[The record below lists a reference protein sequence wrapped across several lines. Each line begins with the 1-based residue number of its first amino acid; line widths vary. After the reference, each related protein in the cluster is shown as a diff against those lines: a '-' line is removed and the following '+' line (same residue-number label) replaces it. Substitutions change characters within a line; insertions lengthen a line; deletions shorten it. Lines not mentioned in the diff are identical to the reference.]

1 MKVIILAAGEGK
13 RLQPLTNNLPK
24 CMVELNGKPILYH
37 QIECLRRNG
46 IIDINVCVGYAR
58 NKINCDSV
66 KYYYNPEFSKTNMVY
81 TLFCAKELLNSDDD
95 ILISYGDI
103 VYNDKVL
110 NTIVNDKSKIGVV
123 VDRNWFDYWSERMEN
138 PLDDAETLKIDEQGY
153 IYELGKKPTSY
164 DEIEGQYMG
173 LLKLTGH
180 GVSIFKKVFH
190 DAIKQGEILGK
201 PVENAYMTDFL
212 QHIIEQ
218 NYLVQSVPVASD
230 WVEIDTINDLELEV
244 TSQRLMRIQA

>member
-164 DEIEGQYMG
+164 DEIEGQYVG
-173 LLKLTGH
+173 LIKFRAGIIS
-180 GVSIFKKVFH
+180 SITNLYETLDKNLIY
-190 DAIKQGEILGK
+190 DGK
-201 PVENAYMTDFL
+201 DFNNMYMTTFL
-212 QHIIEQ
+212 QLISDNITPLNPVFII
-218 NYLVQSVPVASD
+218 NG
-230 WVEIDTINDLELEV
+230 WIEIDTPSDLLL
-244 TSQRLMRIQA
+244 TKYLKI

>member
-164 DEIEGQYMG
+164 DEIEGQYVG
-173 LLKLTGH
+173 LIKFRAGIIS
-180 GVSIFKKVFH
+180 SITNLYETL
-190 DAIKQGEILGK
+190 DRNLMYDGK
-201 PVENAYMTDFL
+201 DFNNMYMTTFL
-212 QHIIEQ
+212 QLIS
-218 NYLVQSVPVASD
+218 NNVTPLTPVYINNG
-230 WVEIDTINDLELEV
+230 WIEIDTPSDLLL
-244 TSQRLMRIQA
+244 TKYLKI